1 MSGSEQENQIESL
14 LSLFLMNDF
23 RCTFALRNRFTL
35 VTEGNLYMY
44 HHKTKKMGRRKT
56 TLSDNALEMIISINQ
71 RLTELVNCDI
81 PKRLHCIEEKLD
93 YINPKLLTIEHI
105 DRFYSEV
112 KTVLTVTE
120 ACEYMG
126 ITESHMYKL
135 TSNGKI
141 PHYKP
146 TGKLIYFDRSELD
159 DWLLQNKTYNEIS
172 NDNENK

>member
-1 MSGSEQENQIESL
+1 
-14 LSLFLMNDF
+14 
-23 RCTFALRNRFTL
+23 
-35 VTEGNLYMY
+35 
-44 HHKTKKMGRRKT
+44 MGRRKT
-56 TLSDNALEMIISINQ
+56 TISENALEMIVSINQ
-71 RLTELVNCDI
+71 RLTDLVNCDI

-112 KTVLTVTE
+112 KTVLTVAE

-126 ITESHMYKL
+126 ITESHLYKL

-159 DWLLQNKTYNEIS
+159 DWLLQNKTYN
-172 NDNENK
+172 

>member
-23 RCTFALRNRFTL
+23 QCTFALRNRFTL
-35 VTEGNLYMY
+35 VTEGNLYLY

-71 RLTELVNCDI
+71 RLTDLVNCDI

-112 KTVLTVTE
+112 KTVLTVAE

-126 ITESHMYKL
+126 ITESI
-135 TSNGKI
+135 T
-141 PHYKP
+141 
-146 TGKLIYFDRSELD
+146 E
-159 DWLLQNKTYNEIS
+159 QNI
-172 NDNENK
+172 

>member
-1 MSGSEQENQIESL
+1 
-14 LSLFLMNDF
+14 
-23 RCTFALRNRFTL
+23 
-35 VTEGNLYMY
+35 
-44 HHKTKKMGRRKT
+44 MGRRKT
-56 TLSDNALEMIISINQ
+56 TISENALEMIVSINQ
-71 RLTELVNCDI
+71 RLTDLVNCDI

-112 KTVLTVTE
+112 KTVLTVAE

-126 ITESHMYKL
+126 ITES
-135 TSNGKI
+135 

-172 NDNENK
+172 NNNENK